1 MVNLSVIADAMPE
14 RFLFCHDLLF
24 LFEET
29 IILIMILSGKGGEE
43 MEQELEQIEGTVEDI
58 IYENPDNGYVVF
70 EVSGGGVITVVCGI
84 VGELHAGVSV
94 VCRGKYEN
102 HATYGRQFH
111 AQECETDMPKDLEAV
126 YAFLASKSLPY
137 IGAKTAEKI
146 LNKFGAQSLEIIA
159 NDPAQLTA
167 IPGISADKADR
178 IQQEFKRMFGMR
190 ELIAYLSQFEISPRR
205 AMEVF
210 RAFGPGAMQAISN
223 NPYLLCGEP
232 LQLDFRHA
240 DSIAQYYHMEGDCVQ
255 RLEAALLRTLRHN
268 ANNGHTCLP
277 RNQLIDTAS
286 NFIHQP
292 PEKLGEALNRCLEEE
307 ELGAKAFDGTQY
319 IYLPDLLSAEQDIAH
334 RLAILTRRGK
344 QTARNLDQNI
354 QILELTQGFAYAP
367 LQREAIRKAM
377 TENCLVL
384 TGGPGTGK
392 TTTVN
397 AILQLL
403 EQQAERVA
411 LCAPTG
417 RAAKRLSELTGRKAS
432 TIHRLLEVDYTGGVV
447 SFIHNDKNLLKCD
460 VVILDEMSMVDV
472 RLFQALLTA
481 LRYSCRII
489 MVGDADQLPSVGPGN
504 ILGEVIRSGLVPTV
518 CLNEIFRQAKRS
530 LIVEN
535 AHHII
540 SNEPLQKGGRADDFF
555 FLEADGDAAQ
565 QLVCDLVTTRLP
577 RSYGFDPIRDIQVLC
592 PTKLGPTG
600 TQALNAALQNLLN
613 PPQKGKPQLQ
623 SASRVFRVGD
633 KVMQVRN
640 NYEILWQRIGGEQGV
655 GAYNGDIGIVESI
668 NPRDRSMV
676 VRMDD
681 RRMLYPAENLNELEI
696 AYAITVHKSQGS
708 EFPAVILPVAQ
719 VPPRLCYRNLFYTGV
734 TRARKLCVVAGRRDV
749 VNRMMSNIRQN
760 LRYSGLCELLKEE
773 LPPEQQALPE

>member
-1 MVNLSVIADAMPE
+1 MTE

-29 IILIMILSGKGGEE
+29 IILILILSGKGGEE

-307 ELGAKAFDGTQY
+307 ELGAKVFDGTQY

-344 QTARNLDQNI
+344 QTARDLDQNI

-489 MVGDADQLPSVGPGN
+489 MVGDAAQLPSVGPGN

-760 LRYSGLCELLKEE
+760 LRYSGLCELLKEK
-773 LPPEQQALPE
+773 LPPDQQALPE

>member
-1 MVNLSVIADAMPE
+1 
-14 RFLFCHDLLF
+14 
-24 LFEET
+24 
-29 IILIMILSGKGGEE
+29 

-307 ELGAKAFDGTQY
+307 ELGAKVFDGTQY

-447 SFIHNDKNLLKCD
+447 SFVHNDKNLLKCD

-472 RLFQALLTA
+472 RLFQALVTA

-613 PPQKGKPQLQ
+613 PPRKGKPQLQ

-760 LRYSGLCELLKEE
+760 LRYSGLCALLKEE
-773 LPPEQQALPE
+773 LPPEQQAIPE

>member
-1 MVNLSVIADAMPE
+1 
-14 RFLFCHDLLF
+14 
-24 LFEET
+24 
-29 IILIMILSGKGGEE
+29 

-307 ELGAKAFDGTQY
+307 ELGAKVFDGTQY

-334 RLAILTRRGK
+334 RLAILTQRGK

-447 SFIHNDKNLLKCD
+447 SFVHNDKNLLKCD

-472 RLFQALLTA
+472 RLFQALITA

-600 TQALNAALQNLLN
+600 TQALNTALQNLLN

-734 TRARKLCVVAGRRDV
+734 TRARKLCIVAGRRDV

-760 LRYSGLCELLKEE
+760 LRYSGLCALLKEE

>member
-1 MVNLSVIADAMPE
+1 MA
-14 RFLFCHDLLF
+14 
-24 LFEET
+24 
-29 IILIMILSGKGGEE
+29 
-43 MEQELEQIEGTVEDI
+43 ELEQIEGTVEDI
-58 IYENPDNGYVVF
+58 IYENPDNGYSVF
-70 EVSGGGVITVVCGI
+70 EVSGGGVITVVCGV
-84 VGELHAGVSV
+84 VGELHAGESV
-94 VCRGKYEN
+94 VCRGRYEN

-126 YAFLASKSLPY
+126 YAFLASRSLPY
-137 IGAKTAEKI
+137 IGAKTADKI
-146 LNKFGAQSLEIIA
+146 IDKFGAEALEVIA
-159 NDPAQLTA
+159 NDPARLTE
-167 IPGISADKADR
+167 IPGISPDKAAR

-190 ELIAYLSQFEISPRR
+190 ELIAYLAQFEISPRK

-210 RAFGPGAMQAISN
+210 RVFGPGAMQAIAA

-240 DSIAQYYHMEGDCVQ
+240 DSIAQYYHMEGDCAQ

-268 ANNGHTCLP
+268 AGNGHTCLP
-277 RNQLIDTAS
+277 RIQLLETAS

-292 PEKLGEALNRCLEEE
+292 QEKLAAALDKCIQTE
-307 ELGAKAFDGTQY
+307 ELRVKLFDGTPY
-319 IYLPDLLSAEQDIAH
+319 IYLPDLLEAEEDIAA
-334 RLAILTRRGK
+334 RLALLTRRGK
-344 QTARNLDQNI
+344 NTAHGLDKNI
-354 QILELTQGFAYAP
+354 QVLELTQGFAYAP
-367 LQREAIRKAM
+367 LQKEAIRKAM

-403 EQQAERVA
+403 ENQAERVA

-447 SFIHNDKNLLKCD
+447 SFIHNDKNLLKYD

-472 RLFQALLTA
+472 KLFQALIAA

-504 ILGEVIRSGLVPTV
+504 ILGEIIRSQLVPTV
-518 CLNEIFRQAKRS
+518 CLNEIFRQAARS

-535 AHHII
+535 AHRII
-540 SNEPLQKGGRADDFF
+540 SGEPLKKGGKTDDFF
-555 FLEADGDAAQ
+555 FLEADGDAAR

-600 TQALNAALQNLLN
+600 TQALNVELQNLLN
-613 PPQKGKPQLQ
+613 PEQKGKPKLQ

-640 NYEILWQRIGGEQGV
+640 NYEIVWNRIGGEQGV

-668 NPRDRSMV
+668 NMRDRSMV

-681 RRMLYPAENLNELEI
+681 RRLIYPAENLNELEI

-734 TRARKLCVVAGRRDV
+734 TRARKLCIVAGRRDV
-749 VNRMMSNIRQN
+749 ANRMMGNVRQN
-760 LRYSGLCELLKEE
+760 LRYSGLAHLLAAE
-773 LPPEQQALPE
+773 LPPEQTEAGE